1 MPRYLL
7 CIASVALG
15 LVRATDMG
23 QQIPGDVRDVDMTS
37 SFYYD
42 APDAFGVALPVFSEY
57 PGNPANL
64 EVPSN
69 YADNANP
76 LDGNYPPVW
85 GIQGQSAQPWDIPSQ
100 STIAGQLP
108 PTTPMQ
114 LQSSSFG
121 SNPWEGTFS
130 DILAHDLDTQYDI
143 GNRANI
149 DLSASLGSDYAFL
162 DLQNYATDPAYTD
175 HSALSDME
183 SLLDSGNQA
192 NVDAE
197 LMDSTPVT
205 TLASEVSSGVSA
217 NNLAPRSITS
227 DALEAEGVKASEPSS
242 RKRRGSSPHAFEV
255 PKRPLA
261 ARRTSSSSLV
271 PPPSPQRRP
280 QQHGPIYTT
289 LGHNQFQ
296 LNYNIL
302 VDHLNYLAVQSVMK
316 QHQRQRLSQRSS
328 LMKPDQVHIKSAV
341 YNQVSTSLQRFL
353 LTHPDPTL
361 HPDRQESPAA
371 FLPDPRPLTAR
382 AGEPSVLPTIHN
394 RRQTKQLVQMCDK
407 FIAPGDRSLFAL
419 YWTNRARKNRQGNTW
434 VVAFEFIYLPTDVV
448 PYDRFLRFWATP
460 RSDTVVAWVN
470 LYDEPEIDYKDM
482 AESIIAEYMKKS
494 TQSTTDQGTTVPS
507 AV

>member
-15 LVRATDMG
+15 LVGATDMG
-23 QQIPGDVRDVDMTS
+23 QQIPGDVRDVDITS

-42 APDAFGVALPVFSEY
+42 ASDAFGVALPASSEY
-57 PGNPANL
+57 LGNPANL
-64 EVPSN
+64 EMPSN

-121 SNPWEGTFS
+121 SNPWEGAFS
-130 DILAHDLDTQYDI
+130 DILAHDLDTQYNI
-143 GNRANI
+143 VNQANI
-149 DLSASLGSDYAFL
+149 DLSASLGSDYTFL
-162 DLQNYATDPAYTD
+162 DLQNYATDPTYTD
-175 HSALSDME
+175 HSALSDLE
-183 SLLDSGNQA
+183 SLQDSGNQA

-197 LMDSTPVT
+197 LMDSAPVT
-205 TLASEVSSGVSA
+205 TLASEASSGVLA

-227 DALEAEGVKASEPSS
+227 DALEAEDIKASEPSS
-242 RKRRGSSPHAFEV
+242 RKRRGSSPHTFEV
-255 PKRPLA
+255 PKRPLGV
-261 ARRTSSSSLV
+261 RRTSGSSPV
-271 PPPSPQRRP
+271 PPPSLQRRP

-302 VDHLNYLAVQSVMK
+302 VSHLNNLAVQPVMN
-316 QHQRQRLSQRSS
+316 QRSS
-328 LMKPDQVHIKSAV
+328 LMKPDQAQIKSAV

-353 LTHPDPTL
+353 FTHPDPTL
-361 HPDRQESPAA
+361 HPDRQESPTA
-371 FLPDPRPLTAR
+371 FLPVPRPLTAR
-382 AGEPSVLPTIHN
+382 AGEPSVMPTIHN
-394 RRQTKQLVQMCDK
+394 QRQTKQLIQMCDK

-419 YWTNRARKNRQGNTW
+419 YWTNRARKDRQGSTW
-434 VVAFEFIYLPTDVV
+434 TVAFEFIYVPTDVN
-448 PYDRFLRFWATP
+448 PYNRFLRFWATP

-494 TQSTTDQGTTVPS
+494 TQSTADQGTTVPS